1 MEILKE
7 DLAEKLDES
16 ISEVE
21 NLKRILVSES
31 LNKPYTF
38 EILSKYA
45 PVMFF
50 SLWERFFK
58 EAIKSYFSFF
68 NRNLNFENDF
78 IMLTNII
85 EHNELINEYYNN
97 FDAKKK
103 LLKNIKSVFDNPMFN
118 DERPKVKMGW
128 DKINKFLKKINLD
141 SFDKKYYNSYNNL
154 AYLRNAIAHG
164 DIICPINW
172 DEINDYGNLVIELM
186 IWFEDNI
193 LKNSKNML
201 GD

>member
-7 DLAEKLDES
+7 DLSEKLDES

-50 SLWERFFK
+50 SLWEGFFK

-85 EHNELINEYYNN
+85 EHNKLINEYYNN

-103 LLKNIKSVFDNPMFN
+103 LLENIKSVFDNPMFN
-118 DERPKVKMGW
+118 EERPKVKMGW

-141 SFDKKYYNSYNNL
+141 SIDKKYYNSYNNL

-164 DIICPINW
+164 DTICPI
-172 DEINDYGNLVIELM
+172 GMKLM
-186 IWFEDNI
+186 IMGI
-193 LKNSKNML
+193 
-201 GD
+201 